1 MYAGVFLICHDDRGD
16 LLLYN
21 NKILLEKMKYL
32 MAHLSTEESA
42 CITLFQ
48 TKNQNDVNT
57 NDIPQTK
64 STDRNSPG
72 NISKLIKT
80 RHFNCEM

>member
-1 MYAGVFLICHDDRGD
+1 
-16 LLLYN
+16 
-21 NKILLEKMKYL
+21 